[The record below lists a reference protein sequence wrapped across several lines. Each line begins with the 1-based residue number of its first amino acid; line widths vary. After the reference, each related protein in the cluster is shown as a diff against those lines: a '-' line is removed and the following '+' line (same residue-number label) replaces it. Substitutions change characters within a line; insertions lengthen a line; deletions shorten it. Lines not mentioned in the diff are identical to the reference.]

1 MLFDNGGTFNTVV
14 SCTSLLFW
22 LFDYGCSSISCN
34 LVSLDDDRIDIIDIN
49 CGSLIDC
56 NDGVFDEWLD
66 ALLLSL
72 FLLLLLNNGDAFE
85 KASNT
90 NGNNE
95 GLSQSKFVLGL
106 LALPQFC
113 FRVCCTVNE

>member
-1 MLFDNGGTFNTVV
+1 MFWLFDNG
-14 SCTSLLFW
+14 CSL
-22 LFDYGCSSISCN
+22 ISRD
-34 LVSLDDDRIDIIDIN
+34 LVSLDDDCIDIIDNN
-49 CGSLIDC
+49 CQSFIGGGLIDC
-56 NDGVFDEWLD
+56 NDGVFDESLD